1 MSEVKVDSIG
11 PRVDNGTLTI
21 GASGD
26 TVNIA
31 GTAGT
36 GFPAGVSLSGSTNN
50 TVATVTGAN
59 ALIGE
64 ANLTFD
70 GSTLTVKPGSN
81 VHQLKLEQ
89 NNATDYWSLHADSS
103 GGPLSFNRF
112 TGGAETEKLEITSSG
127 DVTISNGNL
136 VLSTSG
142 KGIDF
147 SATSGTGTSEILDD
161 YEEGTFVPNWVANSG
176 GGSITSVAVVSNF
189 LTLL

>member
-1 MSEVKVDSIG
+1 MSEIKVDTIG

-81 VHQLKLEQ
+81 VHQLKYGRDIQ
-89 NNATDYWSLHADSS
+89 AKMYSMIQMH
-103 GGPLSFNRF
+103 
-112 TGGAETEKLEITSSG
+112 
-127 DVTISNGNL
+127 
-136 VLSTSG
+136 
-142 KGIDF
+142 
-147 SATSGTGTSEILDD
+147 
-161 YEEGTFVPNWVANSG
+161 
-176 GGSITSVAVVSNF
+176 
-189 LTLL
+189 